1 MASARPSAA
10 ASDVFPG
17 APHRRG
23 AARIKSSLDRWPTP
37 IRPAQ
42 SKGKSMTVNIRNW
55 QELKKPSNLEIKA
68 RSEEHTSE
76 LQSLM
81 RNSYAVFCLKKKQQL
96 HKVRPLHQKT
106 DPSHR
111 GVDNA

>member
-42 SKGKSMTVNIRNW
+42 SKGKSMTVNIRHW
-55 QELKKPSNLEIKA
+55 PELKKPSNLEIKA
-68 RSEEHTSE
+68 GSAGTRTA
-76 LQSLM
+76 
-81 RNSYAVFCLKKKQQL
+81 NSVPEPLARGLGLKPGHALDDRTGGVEGTGGAVWYN
-96 HKVRPLHQKT
+96 
-106 DPSHR
+106 S
-111 GVDNA
+111 A